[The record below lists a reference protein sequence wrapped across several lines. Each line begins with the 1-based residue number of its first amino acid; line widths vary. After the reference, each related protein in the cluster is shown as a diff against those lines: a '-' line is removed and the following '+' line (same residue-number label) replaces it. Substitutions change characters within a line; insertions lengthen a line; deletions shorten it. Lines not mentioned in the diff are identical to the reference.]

1 MVQKMTG
8 FDFQQ
13 AGKKVLQIEQEG
25 LAELAQYI
33 NDDFSLACEK
43 SFTVREE

>member
-1 MVQKMTG
+1 MTG

-33 NDDFSLACEK
+33 NDDFFSCL
-43 SFTVREE
+43 